1 MLNCE
6 AQKSQVSERTQLC
19 GRLICAKLAFL
30 RKAYNRTFILARNLD
45 HFGTVRGDVH
55 FKFGGEAVEVF
66 LPPEI
71 ADLVFTRAEAEIG
84 PGDGD
89 GAGAVGADVEKTDG
103 F

>member
-19 GRLICAKLAFL
+19 GRLICAKLAFPL
-30 RKAYNRTFILARNLD
+30 SLANRTFILARNLD
-45 HFGTVRGDVH
+45 HFGTVRGDLH
-55 FKFGGEAVEVF
+55 FKFGGEAAEVF

-89 GAGAVGADVEKTDG
+89 SGRAVGADVEKADG